1 MSPQQARQ
9 ISRRRFLGGMTLV
22 GAAGLFGWHPRPVA
36 AEPPPETTTV
46 RIGQSPAICFA
57 PQYLAAEQL
66 FQTEGFVDV
75 QYVKRPLAFDTI
87 VSGEADFT
95 SSDVNSMVVSIDKGQ
110 PIIILAGLHIG
121 CYELFAT
128 DQIQSIRGLAGKQV
142 AIPGLHSSR
151 HLMLSA
157 MLSYVGV
164 DPRRDIHWVTQ
175 PAGESMQLL
184 AEGKID
190 AFLGFPPEPQELRA
204 RRVGHVLLSTTVDR
218 PWSQYFCCFVAANRE
233 FVRKHPIATKRAL
246 RAILKAT
253 NVCALEPERA
263 ARFLVDHGFAPQYD
277 AMVQTLK
284 DLPYLQWREYSPED
298 AVRFYA
304 LRLHEVG
311 MVKSSPQKIIEQGT
325 DWRFFNELKKEL
337 KG

>member
-1 MSPQQARQ
+1 MSTQHARQ
-9 ISRRRFLGGMTLV
+9 FSRRTFLSGVTLV
-22 GAAGLFGWHPRPVA
+22 GATGLLGLMPRSVA
-36 AEPPPETTTV
+36 AEPPPETSTF

-66 FQTEGFVDV
+66 FQAEGFVDV
-75 QYVKRPLAFDTI
+75 QYVKRPMAFDTI

-95 SSDVNSMVVSIDKGQ
+95 SSDVNSMIVSIDKGQ
-110 PIIILAGLHIG
+110 PIVILAGLHIG
-121 CYELFAT
+121 CYELFVT

-175 PAGESMQLL
+175 PASESMALL

-218 PWSQYFCCFVAANRE
+218 PWSQYFCCFVAANRD

-246 RAILKAT
+246 RAILKAA

-263 ARFLVDHGFAPQYD
+263 ARFLVDHWFS
-277 AMVQTLK
+277 K
-284 DLPYLQWREYSPED
+284 
-298 AVRFYA
+298 
-304 LRLHEVG
+304 
-311 MVKSSPQKIIEQGT
+311 
-325 DWRFFNELKKEL
+325 
-337 KG
+337 

>member
-1 MSPQQARQ
+1 VTLAGTAVL
-9 ISRRRFLGGMTLV
+9 LGLTPG
-22 GAAGLFGWHPRPVA
+22 PVA
-36 AEPPPETTTV
+36 AEPPPETSTF

-66 FQTEGFVDV
+66 FQAEGFVDV

-95 SSDVNSMVVSIDKGQ
+95 SSDVNSMVVSTDKGQ

-164 DPRRDIHWVTQ
+164 DPRRDIHWITQ

-204 RRVGHVLLSTTVDR
+204 RQIGRAILNTATDK
-218 PWSQYFCCFVAANRE
+218 PWSQYFCCTVFGNRE
-233 FVRKHPIATKRAL
+233 FVDAHPVATKRFL
-246 RAILKAT
+246 RA
-253 NVCALEPERA
+253 
-263 ARFLVDHGFAPQYD
+263 PQD
-277 AMVQTLK
+277 C
-284 DLPYLQWREYSPED
+284 RS
-298 AVRFYA
+298 
-304 LRLHEVG
+304 LHH
-311 MVKSSPQKIIEQGT
+311 
-325 DWRFFNELKKEL
+325 
-337 KG
+337 

>member
-1 MSPQQARQ
+1 
-9 ISRRRFLGGMTLV
+9 MTLV

-66 FQTEGFVDV
+66 FQAEGFVDV

-142 AIPGLHSSR
+142 AIPGLHSGR

-164 DPRRDIHWVTQ
+164 DPRRDIHWVIQ
-175 PAGESMQLL
+175 PAEESMQLL